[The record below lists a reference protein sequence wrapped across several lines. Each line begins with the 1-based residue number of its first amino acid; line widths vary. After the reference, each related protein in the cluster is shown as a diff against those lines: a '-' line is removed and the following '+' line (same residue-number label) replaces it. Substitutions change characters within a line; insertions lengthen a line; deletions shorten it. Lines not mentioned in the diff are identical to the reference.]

1 MPAVKEHPAYDTA
14 PFSKLRQ
21 MQAEGMRLGG
31 NKSTIHG
38 LLEVDVTKVRRF
50 IRDHKARTGETL
62 SFTAFAITC
71 LGKAVD
77 MDRRV
82 QAYRDWRNRLVIFDD
97 VDVNTVFET
106 EDDGEKVVVA
116 YFVRAANRKSFR
128 QIHDEIRA
136 FQAADRIGARTKQM
150 KLFYSLP
157 GFVRRI
163 FYWVVFHN
171 PHLLKKSFC
180 TVAMSAIGMFGTGG
194 GWGIPVANH
203 TLSVILGGIGEKP
216 VLVDGRLE
224 NREYLCVTVS
234 CDHVIVDGAQGTRF
248 AQRFKELLE
257 SGYGLVD

>member
-1 MPAVKEHPAYDTA
+1 MADKRQGYETA
-14 PFSKLRQ
+14 PFSKMRQ

-31 NKSTIHG
+31 KRSTIHG
-38 LLEVDVTKVRRF
+38 LLEVDVTKARQF
-50 IRDHKARTGETL
+50 IHDHKARTGETL
-62 SFTAFAITC
+62 SFTAWATTC

-82 QAYRDWRNRLVIFDD
+82 HAYRDWRNQLVIFDE

-116 YFVRAANRKSFR
+116 YFVRAANQKSFR

-136 FQAADRIGARTKQM
+136 FQAPGRIGTRLKGM
-150 KLFYSLP
+150 KRFWTLP
-157 GFVRRI
+157 SFMRRI
-163 FYWVVFHN
+163 FYWVIFHN

-203 TLSVILGGIGEKP
+203 TLSVILGGIAEKP
-216 VLVDGRLE
+216 ALVDGRLE
-224 NREYLCVTVS
+224 NREYLSVTVS
-234 CDHVIVDGAQGTRF
+234 FDHVIVDGAQATRF
-248 AQRFKELLE
+248 AQRLKELLE
-257 SGYGLVD
+257 SGYGLAD

>member
-1 MPAVKEHPAYDTA
+1 MVEKHPGYETA
-14 PFSKLRQ
+14 PFSKMRQ

-31 NKSTIHG
+31 KKSTIHG
-38 LLEVDVTKVRRF
+38 LLEVDVSQARRF
-50 IRDHKARTGETL
+50 IADHKAHTGETL
-62 SFTAFAITC
+62 SFTAWAITC

-82 QAYRDWRNRLVIFDD
+82 QAYRDWRNRLVIFDE

-106 EDDGEKVVVA
+106 EDEGEKVVVA
-116 YFVRAANRKSFR
+116 YFVRAANKKTFR
-128 QIHDEIRA
+128 QIHDEIRS
-136 FQAADRIGARTKQM
+136 FQAPGRISAQVKVM
-150 KLFYSLP
+150 KLFWTLP
-157 GFVRRI
+157 GFLRRI

-180 TVAMSAIGMFGTGG
+180 TVAMSAVGMFGKGG

-203 TLSVILGGIGEKP
+203 TLSVILGGIAEKL

-224 NREYLCVTVS
+224 SREYLCVTVS
-234 CDHVIVDGAQGTRF
+234 FDHCIVDGAPATRF

-257 SGYGLVD
+257 SAYGLSD

>member
-1 MPAVKEHPAYDTA
+1 MAEKHPGYETA
-14 PFSKLRQ
+14 PFSKMRQ

-31 NKSTIHG
+31 KKSTIHG
-38 LLEVDVTKVRRF
+38 LLEVDVTRTRQF

-82 QAYRDWRNRLVIFDD
+82 QAYRDWRNRLVIFDE

-106 EDDGEKVVVA
+106 EADGEKVVVA

-136 FQAADRIGARTKQM
+136 FQAPDRISTQVRVM
-150 KLFYSLP
+150 KLFWTLP

-180 TVAMSAIGMFGTGG
+180 TVAMSAVGMFGKGG

-203 TLSVILGGIGEKP
+203 TLSVILGGIAEKP
-216 VLVDGRLE
+216 VVVDGRLE

-234 CDHVIVDGAQGTRF
+234 FDHVIVDGAQATRF
-248 AQRFKELLE
+248 AQRLKELLE
-257 SGYGLVD
+257 SGYGLAD

>member
-1 MPAVKEHPAYDTA
+1 MAEKHPGYETA
-14 PFSKLRQ
+14 PFSKMRQ

-31 NKSTIHG
+31 KKSTIHG
-38 LLEVDVTKVRRF
+38 LLEVDVTKARRF

-82 QAYRDWRNRLVIFDD
+82 HAYRDWRNRLVIFDE

-116 YFVRAANRKSFR
+116 YFVRAANNKTFR

-136 FQAADRIGARTKQM
+136 FQAPGAIGARLKGM
-150 KLFYSLP
+150 KLFYTLP
-157 GFVRRI
+157 GFMRRI
-163 FYWVVFHN
+163 FYWVIFRD
-171 PHLLKKSFC
+171 PHLLKKGFC

-203 TLSVILGGIGEKP
+203 TLSVILGGIAEKP
-216 VLVDGRLE
+216 ALVDGRLE
-224 NREYLCVTVS
+224 NRECLCVTVS
-234 CDHVIVDGAQGTRF
+234 FDHVIVDGAQATRF
-248 AQRFKELLE
+248 AQRLKELLE

>member
-1 MPAVKEHPAYDTA
+1 MVEKHPGYETA
-14 PFSKLRQ
+14 PFSKMRQ

-31 NKSTIHG
+31 KKSTIHG
-38 LLEVDVTKVRRF
+38 LLEVDVSQARRF
-50 IRDHKARTGETL
+50 IADHKARTGETL
-62 SFTAFAITC
+62 SFTAWAITC

-82 QAYRDWRNRLVIFDD
+82 HAYRDWRNRLVIFDE

-106 EDDGEKVVVA
+106 EDDGEKVVVS
-116 YFVRAANRKSFR
+116 YFVRAANHKTFR

-136 FQAADRIGARTKQM
+136 FQAPSRIGTRLKVM
-150 KLFYSLP
+150 KLFWTLP
-157 GFVRRI
+157 GLLRRI
-163 FYWVVFHN
+163 FYWVIFHN

-203 TLSVILGGIGEKP
+203 TLSVILGGIAEKP
-216 VLVDGRLE
+216 ALVDGRLE
-224 NREYLCVTVS
+224 NREVLCVTVS
-234 CDHVIVDGAQGTRF
+234 FDHVIVDGAQATRF

-257 SGYGLVD
+257 SGYGLAD

>member
-1 MPAVKEHPAYDTA
+1 MTDKHQGYETA
-14 PFSKLRQ
+14 PFSKMRQ

-31 NKSTIHG
+31 KKSTIHG
-38 LLEVDVTKVRRF
+38 LLEVDVTKARQF
-50 IRDHKARTGETL
+50 IHEHKVRTGETL
-62 SFTAFAITC
+62 SFTAWAITC

-82 QAYRDWRNRLVIFDD
+82 HAYRDWRNRLVIFDE

-116 YFVRAANRKSFR
+116 CFVRAANQKSFR

-136 FQAADRIGARTKQM
+136 FQAPDRIGTRLKYM
-150 KLFYSLP
+150 KLFWTLP
-157 GFVRRI
+157 GFIRRV
-163 FYWVVFHN
+163 FYWAVFHN

-203 TLSVILGGIGEKP
+203 TLSVILGGIAEKP
-216 VLVDGRLE
+216 ALVDGRLE

-234 CDHVIVDGAQGTRF
+234 FDHVIIDGAQGTRF

-257 SGYGLVD
+257 GGYGLVD